1 MEGRSLAA
9 STGNSTLD
17 AIALESG
24 AATPDRVVEWAVL
37 FGVAVLFTILR
48 TYARARISGW
58 RRLSWDDALV
68 WVAVTAFAV
77 LIVDGKRTPSAVF

>member
-1 MEGRSLAA
+1 MV
-9 STGNSTLD
+9 STGNFTLD

-24 AATPDRVVEWAVL
+24 AATTIRIVEWAVL
-37 FGVAVLFTILR
+37 FGVAVLFTALR

-68 WVAVTAFAV
+68 WLAVAAFTV
-77 LIVDGKRTPSAVF
+77 LILDGEWYLVSVETNLVD